1 MPYGI
6 IKPTLDRKKHC
17 YNPGIYIDQ
26 RKQDCIINQLKMRI
40 CVQAVGNY

>member
-6 IKPTLDRKKHC
+6 IKLTLDRKKHC

-26 RKQDCIINQLKMRI
+26 RKQDYIIKPTENENLCASCR
-40 CVQAVGNY
+40 